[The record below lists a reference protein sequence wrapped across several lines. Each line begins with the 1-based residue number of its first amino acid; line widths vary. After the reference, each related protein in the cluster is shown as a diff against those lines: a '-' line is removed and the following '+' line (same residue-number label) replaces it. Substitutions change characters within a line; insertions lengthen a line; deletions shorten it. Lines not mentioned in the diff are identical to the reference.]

1 MPADSYIH
9 CAERIVQEV
18 DVCILIH
25 GSRKRRETSGEDTT
39 HSLGPT
45 SEFMTASNNS
55 RFIPGAQG
63 KGQDPASHRPTR
75 WAGSA
80 CSRPLGGAEEEGQD
94 GNWNPIYLARLT
106 RAFCPS
112 LSGVPRSPI
121 SVRSFSFKSCKSY
134 MEIEKEKKKKKRS
147 KICSPAILT
156 F

>member
-1 MPADSYIH
+1 MSANFCIH

-18 DVCILIH
+18 DICILIH
-25 GSRKRRETSGEDTT
+25 GSRKQRCQEKTLHTPWALSLNDDGIQQLQV
-39 HSLGPT
+39 HSRSP
-45 SEFMTASNNS
+45 
-55 RFIPGAQG
+55 G
-63 KGQDPASHRPTR
+63 KGLRPASHRPT
-75 WAGSA
+75 WWVGSE
-80 CSRPLGGAEEEGQD
+80 CSRTLGAVEEEGQD

-134 MEIEKEKKKKKRS
+134 MEIEKEEKKKRS
-147 KICSPAILT
+147 KMCSPPAILT